1 MTTTSLK
8 LHVMPSDQVR
18 ADAAL
23 AAGERLQAVGA
34 LLWRCLVAI
43 GRASDRKAAV
53 GVSKR

>member
-1 MTTTSLK
+1 MSTTSLK

-34 LLWRCLVAI
+34 LLWRGLVAV
-43 GRASDRKAAV
+43 GRASGRVTTLDV
-53 GVSKR
+53 PKR